1 MFGLCKDST
10 SPSSHL
16 SSDLSSR
23 PPVSLAKCQ
32 NLCSYQGVNS
42 HGTPVGRRVILGM
55 VGLGALG
62 VVFGRQLNTA
72 VTDTVNAT
80 LPGLGQIIPAA
91 GGFRIYTVTNGYP
104 EMSTTDYRLRI
115 DGAVSRPLNLTFAD
129 LNDLPQTSMTKD
141 FQCVTGWR
149 VDDVPWSGVL
159 LSDLLEVAGAS
170 PGASALSITS
180 FDGAYTE
187 SLTREQA
194 VRPDVL
200 VATSMYG
207 KPITREHGG
216 PVRLYVA
223 PMYGYK
229 SLKWLSEI
237 TVIDHVI
244 PGYWEQRGYDIDA
257 WIGESNG
264 RSDEPV

>member
-1 MFGLCKDST
+1 MGM
-10 SPSSHL
+10 
-16 SSDLSSR
+16 
-23 PPVSLAKCQ
+23 
-32 NLCSYQGVNS
+32 
-42 HGTPVGRRVILGM
+42 LGI
-55 VGLGALG
+55 GALG
-62 VVFGRQLNTA
+62 VIFGRQLNSA
-72 VTDTVNAT
+72 VTTTINAT
-80 LPGLGQIIPAA
+80 VPGLGQVIPAA

-104 EMSTTDYRLRI
+104 EMSVVDYRLRVTG
-115 DGAVSRPLNLTFAD
+115 DVANPLNLTFAD
-129 LNDLPQTSMTKD
+129 LQTLPQTSMTKD

-159 LSDLLEVAGAS
+159 LSDILAVAGAS
-170 PGASALSITS
+170 PRATALAIDS

-187 SLTREQA
+187 SLTIEQA
-194 VRPDVL
+194 MRPDML

-207 KPITREHGG
+207 KPLTREHGG

-237 TVIDHVI
+237 EVLSEVI

-257 WIGESNG
+257 WIGQSNG
-264 RSDEPV
+264 RTDEPV